1 MAKKKDKGNLGKK
14 IVAWIMLIAM
24 VGSLF
29 TVVITALAS

>member
-1 MAKKKDKGNLGKK
+1 MAKKKNKSGLGKK

-29 TVVITALAS
+29 TVVITALMS

>member
-1 MAKKKDKGNLGKK
+1 MAKKKNKSEVGKK

-29 TVVITALAS
+29 TIVITALAS